1 MTMTNTG
8 ATPVKG
14 TRGRAMKFTPQAIE
28 QIKEFIAQGK
38 SRDEVANLL
47 GVTVGSLQVTCSRL
61 GISLR
66 RNVSRSGLARHTL
79 DARRRSMPTPG
90 ADMVARAHE
99 QRTEEASWPKFAI
112 TLRHRGKEVTTE
124 VPLTSQAIKALALHA
139 MWLDLGA
146 AELLGRVLD
155 AVVRKDM
162 VQEILKDEAA

>member
-1 MTMTNTG
+1 M
-8 ATPVKG
+8 
-14 TRGRAMKFTPQAIE
+14 RGRAIKFTPQAIE
-28 QIKEFIAQGK
+28 QIKELIAQGK

-66 RNVSRSGLARHTL
+66 RIISRSGMARHTV
-79 DARRRSMPTPG
+79 DARRRSITLG

-99 QRTEEASWPKFAI
+99 QRSEEGSWPKFAI

-124 VPLTSQAIKALALHA
+124 VPLSSHAIKTLVLNA
-139 MWLDLGA
+139 MWLDLGT
-146 AELLGRVLD
+146 AELLGQVLD

-162 VQEILKDEAA
+162 IQEILRDEAPSSAT

>member
-1 MTMTNTG
+1 
-8 ATPVKG
+8 
-14 TRGRAMKFTPQAIE
+14 MKFTPQAIE

-38 SRDEVANLL
+38 SRDEVAILL

-90 ADMVARAHE
+90 ADMIARLHE
-99 QRTEEASWPKFAI
+99 HRTEEASWPKFAI

-124 VPLTSQAIKALALHA
+124 VPLSSQAIKALALHA

-146 AELLGRVLD
+146 AELLGQVLD

-162 VQEILKDEAA
+162 IQEILQAEAPSSAA